1 MQGKLQVN
9 ADHFE
14 DEEAKMLYV
23 FNCTSGDAQKHLQ
36 P

>member
-9 ADHFE
+9 ADYFK

-23 FNCTSGDAQKHLQ
+23 FNCTSRDA
-36 P
+36 